1 MQQGTIPH
9 ESSGCATTQSI
20 QDKNE
25 DGTLTSP
32 SINTDP
38 QSNEPVA
45 GPDVGNLDP
54 TDGRKKF
61 DWESR
66 YPSDAKFQIRCQ
78 AWYILI
84 LLFVALALIFATW
97 MDVFTQ
103 LLSLPPSG
111 AATLRKYCYYSFS
124 GLFGGTVFGMK
135 YMYRVVA
142 RGYWHEDRNLWRYQ
156 SPFIALAVSFAFG
169 TLIDGKF
176 MSVGAHTSGA
186 AIVGLG
192 FLIGYF
198 ADDATGKLHEIAGV
212 LFGKAS
218 AKSKELPPQNKS

>member
-1 MQQGTIPH
+1 MKRVALTPTKSNI
-9 ESSGCATTQSI
+9 ESKS
-20 QDKNE
+20 D
-25 DGTLTSP
+25 
-32 SINTDP
+32 
-38 QSNEPVA
+38 EPIA
-45 GPDVGNLDP
+45 GPDAGNLDP

-61 DWESR
+61 DWQSG
-66 YPSDAKFQIRCQ
+66 YPVEAKSQIQCE

-84 LLFVALALIFATW
+84 LLFIALALIFATW
-97 MDVFTQ
+97 MDVFAQ
-103 LLSLPPSG
+103 IFSLPAGS

-142 RGYWHEDRNLWRYQ
+142 RGYWHEDRKLWRYQ

-169 TLIDGKF
+169 TLIDGRF
-176 MSVGAHTSGA
+176 MSVGTQTNGA

-218 AKSKELPPQNKS
+218 VKSKEPPPHHKS